1 MQTRELAVCIVEY
14 NVYTSIAT
22 AVGILDAFDLFDAN
36 GSDAFGA
43 DDLFSCIKSGDVFLP
58 CRPFRE
64 STGWLCT
71 RPS

>member
-1 MQTRELAVCIVEY
+1 MHTRELAVCIVEY

-43 DDLFSCIKSGDVFLP
+43 DDLFSRKENVWCSAYSFP
-58 CRPFRE
+58 
-64 STGWLCT
+64 
-71 RPS
+71 